1 MRDNKGRYMKQS
13 EEGLKIT
20 FILPTIK
27 RIILWILT
35 IVLLIP
41 WLLIII
47 TMDLL
52 NLILLKFEEI
62 LLPRNEEIEKNGGDN
77 KRVEYFI
84 KYIII
89 LN

>member
-35 IVLLIP
+35 IVLLMP

-47 TMDLL
+47 RMDLP

-62 LLPRNEEIEKNGGDN
+62 LLPRNEEIEKNGGGD
-77 KRVEYFI
+77 KKGGLFY
-84 KYIII
+84 
-89 LN
+89 